1 MLKTI
6 FTIAFI
12 TSRMMYPG
20 IPVIPTQAGGET
32 ADFSNVSQSV
42 RADVAYDGSD
52 EPAVNFLMP
61 GENAKPLKIN
71 MLRINKAQSK
81 DSAANRPGG
90 PVINLYSGVGNAV
103 EKGQPKSLDRTEL
116 KSMAMGVIGNE
127 HGFAGHMQRSAKLP
141 KVMTSAKA
149 EGTYTFETNFADKV
163 TAEVKGA
170 YLAPTEF
177 LDLQKG
183 YDLTKPL
190 PLKWKPVE
198 GAVGYA
204 VNAEGSVKGARVRWT
219 AGAME
224 SHVDT
229 MFPGKVPPEVFKKN
243 MKTWLLP
250 AKTCEC
256 VIPAGIFNGSTTI
269 KVSVTAYGAPDIRD
283 TAAGIVNIVYKS
295 TVTAPIS
302 AAREETAK

>member
-32 ADFSNVSQSV
+32 TDFANVSQSV

-52 EPAVNFLMP
+52 APAVNFLMP
-61 GENAKPLKIN
+61 VENAKPLKIN
-71 MLRINKAQSK
+71 MLRINKPQAKQG
-81 DSAANRPGG
+81 AGG
-90 PVINLYSGVGNAV
+90 PVINLYSGVGSAV

-116 KSMAMGVIGNE
+116 RSMAMGVIGDE
-127 HGFAGHMQRSAKLP
+127 HGFAGHIQRSTKLP
-141 KVMTSAKA
+141 KVATSAKA

-163 TAEVKGA
+163 TADVKGA
-170 YLAPTEF
+170 YLVPTEF

-183 YDLTKPL
+183 YDFAKPIT
-190 PLKWKPVE
+190 LKWKPVE
-198 GAVGYA
+198 GAAGYA
-204 VNAEGSVKGARVRWT
+204 VNAEGNVKGTRVRWS
-219 AGAME
+219 AGSPE
-224 SHVDT
+224 SHIDA

-243 MKTWLLP
+243 MKNWLLP

-256 VIPAGIFNGSTTI
+256 VIPAGIFDGSTTI

-283 TAAGIVNIVYKS
+283 TAAGIVNVVYKS
-295 TVTAPIS
+295 AVTAPLG